1 MHPALRVLVRF
12 WSVVGAALLGLAV
25 LLAVLG
31 PVSPPVHPPA
41 RITGF
46 APPAPSPA
54 ASAPSPPALA
64 NVENDIDRRLRI
76 ADPQP
81 SLLRAAATIPGRQLP
96 TPAGDSLPMHVYARP
111 FAPDRRP
118 RVALLVDGIGLTDID
133 SLDAIQRL
141 PGPVDL
147 AFSAYSPDPG
157 PLALAARSFGHEYL
171 ISVPM
176 EPHNYPQDDEGF
188 RSLLVSADPA
198 TNTRN
203 LDWALTRLQGYVG
216 ATGASDG
223 LRGEHFAES
232 GQPYSDALNQIAA
245 DGLLYLDPRPA
256 AALPPR
262 IAGRSVDI
270 VVDEEPNAAQID
282 ARLGALE
289 LIARARGAAIGLA
302 GPLRPLTIERIALW
316 AHGLA
321 SRGIVL
327 APISALVTKPTDTP

>member
-1 MHPALRVLVRF
+1 MHPALRVLARF
-12 WSVVGAALLGLAV
+12 WSVVGAALLGLVV
-25 LLAVLG
+25 LLALLG
-31 PVSPPVHPPA
+31 PVPPPSHPAA

-46 APPAPSPA
+46 APPAARPA
-54 ASAPSPPALA
+54 PAPPATA
-64 NVENDIDRRLRI
+64 NVDNDIDRRLHI

-81 SLLRAAATIPGRQLP
+81 SLLRAAAAVPGRQLP
-96 TPAGDSLPMHVYARP
+96 TPAGDILPMRVYARP

-118 RVALLVDGIGLTDID
+118 RVALLVDGIGLADID

-188 RSLLVSADPA
+188 RSLLVGADTA
-198 TNTRN
+198 ANARN

-223 LRGEHFAES
+223 LRGERFAEA
-232 GQPYSDALNQIAA
+232 GQPYTDALNQIAA
-245 DGLLYLDPRPA
+245 DGLLYVDPRPA
-256 AALPPR
+256 ASLLPR
-262 IAGRSVDI
+262 IAGRSIDI

-289 LIARARGAAIGLA
+289 LIARDRGAAIGLA

-316 AHGLA
+316 ARGLS

-327 APISALVTKPTDTP
+327 APISALIAKPADAPEE